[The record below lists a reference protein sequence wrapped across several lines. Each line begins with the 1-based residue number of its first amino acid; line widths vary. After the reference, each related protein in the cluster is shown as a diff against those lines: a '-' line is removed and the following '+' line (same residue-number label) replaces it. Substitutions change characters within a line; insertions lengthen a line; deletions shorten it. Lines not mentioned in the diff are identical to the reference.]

1 MEFYPYEYQSYA
13 INRIIEQPIVGLFLD
28 MGMGKTICTLT
39 AVAELIKENKVNK
52 VNKVLVIAPLRV
64 AESTWSREAEKFNN
78 TSHLKV
84 AKVLGSKKTRE
95 VALCSKADLYV
106 INRENVVWLVDYF
119 KHKWPFDMVI
129 IDELSSFKSHK
140 AKRFKA
146 LAKVRKYIKRIVG
159 LTGTPAPNSLMDMW
173 SQMYLLDEGVRLGK
187 SFSGFQVRYFIPDQ
201 RNYQTNVIYSWK
213 LKQGADEAIHKKI
226 SDICISMESKDWLE
240 LPERVS
246 NVISVSLS
254 ENKWKVYKKLE
265 KDLLLPFEEGD
276 IVADTAA
283 NLTNKLLQM
292 ANGAVYDENGVFKEI
307 HDEKLKALEDVIE
320 AANGKPVLVFYNY
333 RHDLKRIK
341 VKFPE
346 SRTLESSDEIEKWNK
361 GCIPILLVHPKS
373 AGHGLNLQ
381 FGGHIL
387 VWFGLTWSLEE
398 YQQANA
404 RLYRQGQQHHVI
416 VHHLVT
422 KDTIDEDVMKA
433 LEGKA
438 MGQEALINAVK
449 ARIESVRNK

>member
-1 MEFYPYEYQSYA
+1 MEFKPYEYQLFA

-28 MGMGKTICTLT
+28 MGMGKTICSLT
-39 AVAELIKENKVNK
+39 AVAELIKKHT

-64 AESTWSREAEKFNN
+64 VESTWSREAEKFNH
-78 TSHLKV
+78 TAHLKV
-84 AKVLGSKKTRE
+84 VKVLGAKKARE
-95 VALCSKADLYV
+95 AAICRHADIYV
-106 INRENVVWLVDYF
+106 INRENVVWLVNYY
-119 KHKWPFDMVI
+119 KNNWPFDMVV

-146 LAKVRKYIKRIVG
+146 LTKVRKYIKRIVG
-159 LTGTPAPNSLMDMW
+159 LTGTPAPNSLMDLW
-173 SQMYLLDEGVRLGK
+173 AQIYLLDEGVRLGNR
-187 SFSGFQVRYFIPDQ
+187 FTGFQDRYFNPDQ
-201 RNYQTNVIYSWK
+201 RNYQTNTIYSWK

-226 SDICISMESKDWLE
+226 SDICISMRANDWLD
-240 LPERVS
+240 LPERVN

-254 ENKWKVYKKLE
+254 DNKRKVYKKLE
-265 KDLLLPFEEGD
+265 SDLLLPFEEGD

-292 ANGAVYDENGVFKEI
+292 ANGAVYDE
-307 HDEKLKALEDVIE
+307 KLKALADVIE

-341 VKFPE
+341 ANFPE
-346 SRTLESSDEIEKWNK
+346 ARTLESSNEIEEWNK
-361 GCIPILLVHPKS
+361 GHVPILLVHPKS

-387 VWFGLTWSLEE
+387 AWFGLTWSLEE

-438 MGQEALINAVK
+438 VGQEALITAVK
-449 ARIESVRNK
+449 ARMESVRNN

>member
-1 MEFYPYEYQSYA
+1 MEFKPYEYQTYA

-28 MGMGKTICTLT
+28 MGMGKTICSLT
-39 AVAELIKENKVNK
+39 AVAELIKKHTVNR
-52 VNKVLVIAPLRV
+52 VLVIAPLRV
-64 AESTWSREAEKFNN
+64 AECTWSREAEKFRHTAN
-78 TSHLKV
+78 LKI
-84 AKVLGSKKTRE
+84 AKVLGSKNARE
-95 VALCSKADLYV
+95 AALCSNAELYV
-106 INRENVVWLVDYF
+106 INRENVVWLVNYY
-119 KHKWPFDMVI
+119 KNNWPFDMVI
-129 IDELSSFKSHK
+129 IDELSSFKSYK

-159 LTGTPAPNSLMDMW
+159 LTGTPAPNSLMDLW
-173 SQMYLLDEGVRLGK
+173 SQIYLLDEGVRLGK
-187 SFSGFQVRYFIPDQ
+187 SFIGFQVRHFIPNQ
-201 RNYQTNVIYSWK
+201 RNSQTNTIYSWR
-213 LKQGADEAIHKKI
+213 LKQGEDKVIHKKI
-226 SDICISMESKDWLE
+226 SDICISMHSSDWLD

-254 ENKWKVYKKLE
+254 ENKRKVYKKLE

-341 VKFPE
+341 FKFPE
-346 SRTLESSDEIEKWNK
+346 SRTLESSDEIEEWNK

-387 VWFGLTWSLEE
+387 IWFGLTWSLEE

-404 RLYRQGQQHHVI
+404 RLYRQGQQNHVI
-416 VHHLVT
+416 IHHLVAEG
-422 KDTIDEDVMKA
+422 TIDEDVIKA
-433 LEGKA
+433 LEDKA
-438 MGQEALINAVK
+438 LGQEALITAVK
-449 ARIESVRNK
+449 ARIESVRNN

>member
-1 MEFYPYEYQSYA
+1 MEFKPYEYQTYA

-39 AVAELIKENKVNK
+39 AVAELLKNNRVNR
-52 VNKVLVIAPLRV
+52 VLVIAPLRV
-64 AESTWSREAEKFNN
+64 AESTWSREAEKFDH
-78 TSHLKV
+78 TAHLKV
-84 AKVLGSKKTRE
+84 AKVLGSKKARE
-95 VALCSKADLYV
+95 AALCNHTDLYV

-119 KHKWPFDMVI
+119 KHNWPFDMVI

-146 LAKVRKYIKRIVG
+146 LAKVRKYIKRMVG
-159 LTGTPAPNSLMDMW
+159 LTGTPAPNSLMDLW
-173 SQMYLLDEGVRLGK
+173 AQMYLLDEGVRLGK
-187 SFSGFQVRYFIPDQ
+187 RFTGFQDRYFIPDQ
-201 RNYQTNVIYSWK
+201 RNYQTNTIYSWK
-213 LKQGADEAIHKKI
+213 IKQGADEVIHKRI
-226 SDICISMESKDWLE
+226 SDICLSLKAEDFLD
-240 LPERVS
+240 LPRRVN
-246 NVISVSLS
+246 NVISVPLPERIS
-254 ENKWKVYKKLE
+254 KIYKKLE

-320 AANGKPVLVFYNY
+320 AANGRPVLVFYNY

-341 VKFPE
+341 VKYPE
-346 SRTLESSDEIEKWNK
+346 ARTLESSDEIEEWNN
-361 GCIPILLVHPKS
+361 GHIPILLVHPKS

-404 RLYRQGQQHHVI
+404 RLYRQGQQNHVI

-422 KDTIDEDVMKA
+422 KDTIDEDVMKS

-438 MGQEALINAVK
+438 VGQEALITAVK
-449 ARIESVRNK
+449 ARLESVRNK